1 MTRTTGKIKTWGEA
15 LEFTWNTKWK
25 RQRSAKTAGIN
36 SNHVTN
42 YCGKSLPL
50 VRMASAGWWMTF
62 QAELLD
68 QNRTGGG
75 ANRIISAGTTAL
87 RYTRLAQ
94 LHDVA
99 CPDFERCDENE
110 ARIHWFKKP
119 EVDTLAHKA
128 RDLYGD
134 RWGDNLAD
142 AILVSAYT
150 GVRQGELLKLRPD
163 DYDPALD
170 ALIIGGKSHNTTK
183 PGKVRQLTL
192 NDKIRPI
199 ILNRLSQSR
208 LFSADWNNKD
218 QLYNAFKKVR
228 RASGF
233 SDDYVWHCLRHSFG
247 TWVGAVTHPRTLME
261 LLGHSTIEMSL
272 KYCKASDEA
281 ARSAM
286 LAI

>member
-1 MTRTTGKIKTWGEA
+1 
-15 LEFTWNTKWK
+15 
-25 RQRSAKTAGIN
+25 
-36 SNHVTN
+36 
-42 YCGKSLPL
+42 
-50 VRMASAGWWMTF
+50 MASAGWWMTL

-68 QNRTGGG
+68 QNRSGGG
-75 ANRIISAGTTAL
+75 VNRIISAGTTVMK
-87 RYTRLAQ
+87 YTRLAG
-94 LHDVA
+94 LHEHD
-99 CPDFERCDENE
+99 CPKFSRCDESE
-110 ARIHWFKKP
+110 ARIHWFKKE
-119 EVDTLAHKA
+119 EVDKLAFTS

-134 RWGDNLAD
+134 RWGNDLAD

-170 ALIIGGKSHNTTK
+170 ALIIGGKSWNMTK
-183 PGKVRQLTL
+183 SGKVRQLKL

-199 ILNRLSQSR
+199 IKSRLNQSR
-208 LFSADWNNKD
+208 LFHQDWNNKD
-218 QLYNAFKKVR
+218 QLYSAFKKVR
-228 RASGF
+228 RASEF

-247 TWVGAVTHPRTLME
+247 TWVGAVTHPRTVME

>member
-1 MTRTTGKIKTWGEA
+1 MSKQMKTWGEA
-15 LEFTWNTKWK
+15 LDFTWNTKWK
-25 RQRSAKTAGIN
+25 RQRAAKTAAIN
-36 SNHVTN
+36 ANHITE
-42 YCGKSLPL
+42 YAGKSLPL
-50 VRMASAGWWMTF
+50 KRMASAGWWMTL

-68 QNRTGGG
+68 QNRSGGG
-75 ANRIISAGTTAL
+75 VNRIISAGTTVMK
-87 RYTRLAQ
+87 YTRLAG
-94 LHDVA
+94 LHEHD
-99 CPDFERCDENE
+99 CPKFSRCDENE
-110 ARIHWFKKP
+110 ARIHWFKK
-119 EVDTLAHKA
+119 EDVDKLAFTA

-134 RWGDNLAD
+134 RWGNDMAD

-170 ALIIGGKSHNTTK
+170 ALIIGGKSWNMTK
-183 PGKVRQLTL
+183 SGKVRQLKL

-199 ILNRLSQSR
+199 IKNRLEQSR
-208 LFSADWNNKD
+208 LFSQDWNNKD
-218 QLYNAFKKVR
+218 QLYAAFKKVR
-228 RASGF
+228 RASEF

-247 TWVGAVTHPRTLME
+247 TWVGAVTHPRTVME